1 MGRGD
6 ANAGIAKQTRGE
18 LPDGHSKAIAV
29 HEDVCLLRSSRR
41 FADLIHFNVKF
52 YSLRRNRTKTP
63 KKGGGQGQDFW
74 VQPRDDMDKR

>member
-1 MGRGD
+1 MGPGD

-18 LPDGHSKAIAV
+18 LPDGHSKGIAV

-63 KKGGGQGQDFW
+63 KRGGARSGLLGTAKG
-74 VQPRDDMDKR
+74 